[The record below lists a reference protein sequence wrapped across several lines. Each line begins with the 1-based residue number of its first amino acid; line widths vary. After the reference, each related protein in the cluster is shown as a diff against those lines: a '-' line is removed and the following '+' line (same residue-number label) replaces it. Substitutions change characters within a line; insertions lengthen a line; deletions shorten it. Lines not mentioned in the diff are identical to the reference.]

1 MSEAFGKNKKQ
12 ILKDLIRQLHAGAN
26 PDEVK
31 EKFRRHFEGIG
42 SPEIAQIEEE
52 LIKEGMPVE
61 EIHRLCD
68 IHLAVFRESLE
79 KQEIEVTP
87 GHPIHTFMEEH
98 KIILQFSEKL
108 KAVTQE
114 IKQAKDFN
122 SVVEEMKQLK
132 HITKHLMEAEK
143 HYVREENVLFP
154 YLEKHGI
161 TGPPAIMWSEHTE
174 LRENKKKL
182 HELVDKYNTISFQD
196 FVRQLEEVVLSITS
210 MLSSHVYKE
219 NNILYPTALSTITE
233 DEWKDIR
240 EECDDL
246 GYCCFTPEE
255 AKAAPGETRT
265 ENRK

>member
-1 MSEAFGKNKKQ
+1 MREVFNRKQ
-12 ILKDLIRQLHAGAN
+12 MLKDLIKKLHAGVN

-31 EKFRRHFEGIG
+31 GEFKRYFGGIG
-42 SPEIAQIEEE
+42 SPEIAQIEDE
-52 LIKEGMPVE
+52 LIKEGMPAE

-68 IHLAVFRESLE
+68 VHLAVFRESLE
-79 KQEIEVTP
+79 KEEIEVTP

-98 KIILQFSEKL
+98 KIILQFLEEL

-122 SVVEEMKQLK
+122 SVVEEVKQLR
-132 HITKHLMEAEK
+132 HIAEHLMEVEK

-182 HELVDKYNTISFQD
+182 RKLVDEYNAVSFQD
-196 FVRQLEEVVLSITS
+196 FVRQLEEVVPPITN
-210 MLSSHVYKE
+210 MLSSHIYKE
-219 NNILYPTALSTITE
+219 NNILYPTALSSITE
-233 DEWKDIR
+233 DEWKDIK
-240 EECDDL
+240 EECDEL
-246 GYCCFTPEE
+246 GYCCFTPE
-255 AKAAPGETRT
+255 R
-265 ENRK
+265 